1 MNYNGFDVYKTYL
14 AIKLHFTTTAY
25 DYHKYNGKVNA
36 SLEQFTRR
44 NDRYFFYKL
53 SNRYA
58 KDSIVDYFVSNF
70 ASNNKKWIGNLLEDD
85 GHKIY
90 LRYRKY
96 SESLNY
102 NLRNDIGRV
111 IYDFNKRGINFDSGM
126 GVHNGQHPRML
137 RLLIQEKINYQT
149 AIILDKAIAFIKDW
163 DTQIKEKVVWPNIST
178 KLKKLKP
185 FLRYNEV
192 EAQLILKETIRE
204 GFQNEN

>member
-70 ASNNKKWIGNLLEDD
+70 ASNNKKWIGNTLM
-85 GHKIY
+85 KFQI
-90 LRYRKY
+90 
-96 SESLNY
+96 
-102 NLRNDIGRV
+102 NLVSGVTYIFIIRF
-111 IYDFNKRGINFDSGM
+111 DFI
-126 GVHNGQHPRML
+126 
-137 RLLIQEKINYQT
+137 
-149 AIILDKAIAFIKDW
+149 
-163 DTQIKEKVVWPNIST
+163 
-178 KLKKLKP
+178 
-185 FLRYNEV
+185 
-192 EAQLILKETIRE
+192 
-204 GFQNEN
+204 

>member
-1 MNYNGFDVYKTYL
+1 
-14 AIKLHFTTTAY
+14 
-25 DYHKYNGKVNA
+25 
-36 SLEQFTRR
+36 
-44 NDRYFFYKL
+44 
-53 SNRYA
+53 
-58 KDSIVDYFVSNF
+58 
-70 ASNNKKWIGNLLEDD
+70 
-85 GHKIY
+85 
-90 LRYRKY
+90 
-96 SESLNY
+96 
-102 NLRNDIGRV
+102 
-111 IYDFNKRGINFDSGM
+111 
-126 GVHNGQHPRML
+126 ML

>member
-14 AIKLHFTTTAY
+14 AIKLHFTTSAY

-53 SNRYA
+53 STRYT

-70 ASNNKKWIGNLLEDD
+70 ASNNKKWIGNLLEDT
-85 GHKIY
+85 GHKTY
-90 LRYRKY
+90 LRYKGY
-96 SESLNY
+96 GESFNY
-102 NLRNDIGRV
+102 NLRGDLGR
-111 IYDFNKRGINFDSGM
+111 ITFDSGM

-149 AIILDKAIAFIKDW
+149 AIILDKTIAFIKDW
-163 DTQIKEKVVWPNIST
+163 DTQIKEKVVWPHISS